1 MKLIKNEIKKIILSR
16 KYIVAMSIFFA
27 LYACMSVLMCK
38 DTINSKPEIALSKN
52 QKIWSIGKNKKK
64 IRIYLKRE
72 KVK

>member
-52 QKIWSIGKNKKK
+52 QKKFGVLAKT
-64 IRIYLKRE
+64 KRR
-72 KVK
+72 

>member
-1 MKLIKNEIKKIILSR
+1 
-16 KYIVAMSIFFA
+16 
-27 LYACMSVLMCK
+27 MCK

-52 QKIWSIGKNKKK
+52 QKIWSIGKKKKK